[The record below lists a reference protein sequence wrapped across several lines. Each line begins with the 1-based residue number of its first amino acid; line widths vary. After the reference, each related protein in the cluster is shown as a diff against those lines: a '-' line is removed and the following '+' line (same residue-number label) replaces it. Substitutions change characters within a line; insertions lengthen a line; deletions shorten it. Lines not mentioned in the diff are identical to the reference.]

1 MQDPRPLTER
11 AAWVYNG
18 AALVTLGM
26 ESAPTLEDIRV
37 PEEIRR
43 GRNLLAVTV
52 VLGHCIKHIY
62 NSGLQSILLPAI
74 KEGLGLSA
82 TRFGSLAFSSHLM
95 GWVVTM
101 GAGYLGDRFAHR
113 AALLLGLSLTL
124 MGGAFFL
131 AGSANSYWPMF
142 AAMLLIG
149 VGPSLYHPPAIGA
162 LSRRFPDKR
171 GFAISLHGTGGSV
184 GQVLG
189 PIVAAAALSVLVWQD
204 VMRASLL
211 PALLAAFLIW
221 VMMRNVSG
229 EAPGSASTSQYFG
242 AVFTLLKKPMIFALV
257 LVTGLRSMGQGAVT
271 IFMPVYFKEDL
282 LFSDYKVAFYL
293 SLAQVVGIGT
303 QPIMG
308 ALSDRF
314 GRKAVLVPATAAM
327 GLLFFALKYADDGVE
342 LIAIVAAIGAFLYSL
357 HTIFIAAAMDVAE
370 GEVQSTVVSLI
381 YGASII
387 GTASPVFAGLIA
399 DVTGDT
405 SNTFLYGGAVS
416 LLASLIL
423 LLLRLPRTA
432 GQMAAAKDG

>member
-1 MQDPRPLTER
+1 M
-11 AAWVYNG
+11 YNG
-18 AALVTLGM
+18 AAPVNPEV
-26 ESAPTLEDIRV
+26 ESAPTLEQVRV
-37 PEEIRR
+37 SEEIRK
-43 GRNLLAVTV
+43 GRTLLAVTV

-62 NSGLQSILLPAI
+62 NSGLQSILLPSI

-82 TRFGSLAFSSHLM
+82 TRLGSLAFSTHVM
-95 GWVVTM
+95 GWAVTM

-113 AALLLGLSLTL
+113 AAMLLGLSLAL

-131 AGSANSYWPMF
+131 AGNAGSYWPMF
-142 AAMLLIG
+142 GAMLLIG
-149 VGPSLYHPPAIGA
+149 IGPSLYHPPAIGA

-189 PIVAAAALSVLVWQD
+189 PIVAASALSVLVWQD
-204 VMRASLL
+204 VMKASLL
-211 PALLAAFLIW
+211 PALLAAILIW
-221 VMMRNVSG
+221 TMMRNVSG
-229 EAPGSASTSQYFG
+229 DVPGSASTRDYFG
-242 AVFTLLKKPMIFALV
+242 SVATLIRKPMIFALV

-271 IFMPVYFKEDL
+271 IFLPVYLKEDL

-293 SLAQVVGIGT
+293 SMAQVVGVGT
-303 QPIMG
+303 QPVMG

-314 GRKAVLVPATAAM
+314 GRKGVLVPATAVM
-327 GLLFFALKYADDGVE
+327 GLLFFALKYADDGIE
-342 LIAIVAAIGAFLYSL
+342 LIAVVAAMGAFLYSL

-387 GTASPVFAGLIA
+387 GTASPIVAGFIA

-416 LLASLIL
+416 LLASFVL
-423 LLLRLPRTA
+423 LLLRLPKTA
-432 GQMAAAKDG
+432 GQMAAKPGG